1 MGILFP
7 RSSSSADRLWNNP
20 AVWDTGGV
28 MRRTSSGQDVTPS
41 SAMTVATY
49 FACVAGIAEDIA
61 GLPSSVIAAGG
72 PGSGYRAPLRDH
84 PVTALLSDE
93 ANPEMAGFTFVETMQ
108 AWCDGWGN
116 AYAEIQRNGG
126 GQIVALWPM
135 HPSRVTVKR
144 DESERLYY
152 WVRAS
157 DVGAKEPWI
166 RMEPRDVF
174 HLRGLGDDVEG
185 YSVLKFR
192 AESIGLAIAAQTFA
206 GSMFQRDLS
215 QRLMFT
221 PAAAMDT
228 QTFTA
233 LMTNLKEKYAGA
245 EKAGGVLGA
254 NVVGKFERVS
264 VNPDEAQA
272 LETRQFSVPDICR
285 WFRRSPSK
293 VGYTQQAKGWAMR
306 EDEQADDVQQCL
318 MPRVLRW
325 EHEVRRK
332 LLGFST
338 GLGFKFFLDGLL
350 RANSEKRA
358 AYYAIRI
365 ANASMTPNE
374 VRSLE
379 DQPPSDDPNADKL
392 LVNGSLHL
400 LESLDAA
407 PDPAPPATFPGA
419 PVEDPADPEDPMDPA
434 EPTDAPKGID
444 LLDRLANVRRNL
456 DGVPVGSPAFE
467 AAADLD
473 RILDVLDR
481 HTTTTPEAAAET
493 PAAAAPS
500 RPDLSALDPVFAHAA
515 ARVIRRESA
524 ALARVMAKQDA
535 AFDGWAEKF
544 YAAQRS
550 MVGEEFGPP
559 VAALATLAGWDAPAA
574 SAALAT
580 FAAALWP
587 DPTGRTAEA
596 YRTPEDA
603 LASSLSSAVRAAVTP
618 KE

>member
-84 PVTALLSDE
+84 PVTSLLSDE

-116 AYAEIQRNGG
+116 AYAEIQRNGA

-192 AESIGLAIAAQTFA
+192 AESLGLAIAAQTFA
-206 GSMFQRDLS
+206 GSMFKKDLS

-221 PAAAMDT
+221 PTTPMDPAA
-228 QTFTA
+228 FTA
-233 LMTNLKEKYAGA
+233 LMTALKEKYSGA
-245 EKAGGVLGA
+245 ENAGGVLGA

-293 VGYTQQAKGWAMR
+293 VGYTQQAKGWATR

-318 MPRVLRW
+318 LPRVLRW

-338 GLGFKFFLDGLL
+338 GLGFKFFLQGLL
-350 RANSEKRA
+350 RASSEKRA
-358 AYYAIRI
+358 AYFEKRLQ
-365 ANASMTPNE
+365 NGSMTVNE
-374 VRSLE
+374 IRSYE
-379 DQPPSDDPNADKL
+379 DEPPSDDPNADKL

-419 PVEDPADPEDPMDPA
+419 PVDPADPEDPADPMDPPEPADPEDDPA
-434 EPTDAPKGID
+434 ED
-444 LLDRLANVRRNL
+444 
-456 DGVPVGSPAFE
+456 
-467 AAADLD
+467 
-473 RILDVLDR
+473 
-481 HTTTTPEAAAET
+481 AAET

-535 AFDGWAEKF
+535 AFEGWAEKF